1 MSASGRLVRLSPAV
15 LCLVAC
21 GGGAAPAPAP
31 EPAPLAVVAEPAD
44 STPARVDTVTVRD
57 AALDQRVNRLE
68 LQLLEKDAQIDQLQG
83 QLEEAR
89 LEVVRAMAKLR
100 TLATRAEAASAM
112 AEAEVAVQGLGT
124 RRGAGEVA
132 TARRLLEQG
141 QQEFTRENYGGALYL
156 ANSAKA
162 LAAGA
167 RGRADGRGG
176 VRGEVALVAQ
186 VRMEATGRTNVRAA
200 PGTEAA
206 VLFVVERG
214 DAVQALAY
222 AGDWMRVSDTQG
234 RSGWMIRARLARAG
248 AGDGS
253 R

>member
-1 MSASGRLVRLSPAV
+1 MPASGRLVRLSAV
-15 LCLVAC
+15 ALGLVAC
-21 GGGAAPAPAP
+21 GGGAAPAPPP
-31 EPAPLAVVAEPAD
+31 EPAPVAIVAEPVD

-57 AALDQRVNRLE
+57 AALDQRLNRLE

-124 RRGAGEVA
+124 RRGVPEVT

-141 QQEFTRENYGGALYL
+141 QQEFARENYGGALYL
-156 ANSAKA
+156 ANSAKTIA
-162 LAAGA
+162 SGA
-167 RGRADGRGG
+167 RGRGDPRAG
-176 VRGEVALVAQ
+176 VRGEVAFAAP

-214 DAVQALAY
+214 DDLQALAY
-222 AGDWMRVSDTQG
+222 AGDWMRVSDAQG
-234 RSGWMIRARLARAG
+234 RSGWMIRARLARVG
-248 AGDGS
+248 AGEGS